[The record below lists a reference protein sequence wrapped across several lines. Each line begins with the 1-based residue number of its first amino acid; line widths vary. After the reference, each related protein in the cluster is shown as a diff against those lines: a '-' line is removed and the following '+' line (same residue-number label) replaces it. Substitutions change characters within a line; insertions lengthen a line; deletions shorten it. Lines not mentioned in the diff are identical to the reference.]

1 MVNLNCE
8 QQNAVEKILSG
19 ENIFLTGGAGTGKST
34 VLQEV
39 IKLLSKAGK
48 NIIVC
53 APTAAA
59 ACRIGG
65 ATMHRIFGFPIGP
78 CITATGKLCVRAPK
92 VIGAVDTILIDEIS
106 MVRMDM
112 MDAIISS
119 VQKVESKTGRHIQL
133 VVCGDFCQLPP
144 VLTSDEEKILTEYY
158 KRPIGLGYAFL
169 SDKWSDTFIKVV
181 CLTETV
187 RQVDG
192 EFVKALNQIRLGE
205 VKGIDYINTH
215 AQNGIKE
222 NMLELYPYNKN
233 VAKANLYRLEELAS
247 KIVKIPTEGDKGTME
262 GTPEQIQVADGA
274 RIIITANCNGK
285 YAEEI
290 GIKSNRWQFKKR
302 EALYHNGSTG
312 IIVEICLDADY
323 KQDYIVIRLDTGKLI
338 MLYRHPYNIYNYEIN
353 NKNKIIRKIIGVC
366 WQFPLMLGYSATIH
380 RSQGQTYDETNLD
393 PACYVPGQLYVALS
407 RVKTIN
413 GLHLV
418 REIDKKFLIMDLQV
432 KEFYDHLSQPDY
444 TFSWECEKQDEYRE
458 KQYLNSEKMEKSK
471 RLNSKNTAEGKRR
484 QEKVTTQKG
493 RPIRYPNGSKAVR
506 IPTEL
511 IEDLDCVLQVVCPKA
526 GMNTEAL
533 NELQEILKTYV
544 EKYK

>member
-1 MVNLNCE
+1 MCKLNQE
-8 QQNAVEKILSG
+8 QIKAVAEILKG
-19 ENIFLTGGAGTGKST
+19 EDVFVTGGAGTGKST
-34 VLQEV
+34 VLQEA
-39 IKLLSKAGK
+39 IKLLSKDGK

-65 ATMHRIFGFPIGP
+65 ATMHRIFGFPIGS

-92 VIGAVDTILIDEIS
+92 VIQLADVVFIDEIS
-106 MVRMDM
+106 MVRIDL
-112 MDAIISS
+112 MDALISS
-119 VQKVESKTGRHIQL
+119 VQKAESKMGRHIQL

-187 RQVDG
+187 RQDDG

-205 VKGIDYINTH
+205 GKGIDYINTH
-215 AQNGIKE
+215 AQYGIKE

-247 KIVKIPTEGDKGTME
+247 KIVKIPTEGDKDTLE

-285 YAEEI
+285 YAEDI
-290 GIKSNRWQFKKR
+290 GIKSNRRQFKKR
-302 EALYHNGSTG
+302 EELYHNGSTG
-312 IIVEICLDADY
+312 IIVEICLDTDY
-323 KQDYIVIRLDTGKLI
+323 KQDYIVIQLDTGKLI

-366 WQFPLMLGYSATIH
+366 WQFPLALGYSATIH
-380 RSQGQTYDETNLD
+380 RSQGQTYNEVNLD
-393 PACYVPGQLYVALS
+393 PACHVPGQLYVALS

-418 REIDKKFLIMDLQV
+418 REIDKRFLIIDPQV
-432 KEFYDHLSQPDY
+432 KEFYNHLSQPDY

-471 RLNSKNTAEGKRR
+471 RLNSKNTAEGKQ
-484 QEKVTTQKG
+484 QEKATTQKG

-511 IEDLDCVLQVVCPKA
+511 IEDLDCVLQVVCPKT

-533 NELQEILKTYV
+533 NELQEILKIYV